1 VEIIA
6 LIGLLSATIRMTTPL
21 LFAALGGLFN
31 ERAGVICI
39 ALEGEMLL
47 GSMVGFMV
55 SFYTGSPWLGLLAA
69 IVSGILVALLF
80 AFVTVTLGAEQIV
93 VAVAINLMM
102 VGITGVIFRVMK
114 QTHTGSF
121 SAPTYPV
128 WKIPVLSEIPIVG
141 PVLFEQI
148 PLVYFAFLMVPVAGF
163 IFYRTTWGLSIRAVG
178 EHPRSADTLGVRVP
192 LVRYLTLIWAGSMAA
207 AGGTVL
213 SIGYNSTFI
222 EGMVAGRGFIAFAA
236 IILGKWTP
244 VGTLL
249 ATLLFGFADA
259 LQLRLQ
265 AGIFTPVLNA
275 LGIGEIPY
283 QFAVM
288 LPYVVTLVAL
298 FFIGRM
304 SWPAAAG
311 IPYNREEG

>member
-1 VEIIA
+1 
-6 LIGLLSATIRMTTPL
+6 M
-21 LFAALGGLFN
+21 
-31 ERAGVICI
+31 
-39 ALEGEMLL
+39 
-47 GSMVGFMV
+47 
-55 SFYTGSPWLGLLAA
+55 
-69 IVSGILVALLF
+69 
-80 AFVTVTLGAEQIV
+80 
-93 VAVAINLMM
+93 
-102 VGITGVIFRVMK
+102 
-114 QTHTGSF
+114 
-121 SAPTYPV
+121 
-128 WKIPVLSEIPIVG
+128 
-141 PVLFEQI
+141 LFEHI
-148 PLVYFAFLMVPVAGF
+148 PLVYFAFLMVPVATF

-192 LVRYLTLIWAGSMAA
+192 LVRYLALMWAGAMAA

-222 EGMVAGRGFIAFAA
+222 EGMIAGRGFIAFAA

-265 AGIFTPVLNA
+265 AGIFAPVFHA
-275 LGIGEIPY
+275 LGISEIPY

-304 SWPAAAG
+304 SWPAAAA